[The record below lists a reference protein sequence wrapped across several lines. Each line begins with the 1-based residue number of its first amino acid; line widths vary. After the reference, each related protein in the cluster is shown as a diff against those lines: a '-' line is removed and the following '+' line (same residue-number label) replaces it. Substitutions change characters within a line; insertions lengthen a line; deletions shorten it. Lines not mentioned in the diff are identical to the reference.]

1 MKKYLVEF
9 THIDGKVETLEF
21 LTDRL
26 DWTIEQY
33 CRNRAISNFQVL
45 QEGVADTK
53 KMLLG

>member
-33 CRNRAISNFQVL
+33 CRNRAVSTYQVL